1 MKTQLQSMKW
11 AVVALAAA
19 LAACG
24 GGGGDDDAGT
34 PPTGGGTPTPPVGS
48 ATGVLTDAAVQG
60 VAFSTSSGVTGT
72 TDALGQYR
80 YNPGDTVSFALGA
93 LTLGAVPATAVVTP
107 IELAGGSNDKLQNL
121 LVLLQSLDA
130 DGVADNGINIPAAAA
145 AAVTTGVDLASA
157 PATFASA
164 ANTGLAAA
172 QTAGGISRAITS
184 SEAASAHF
192 LSQAPALLS
201 SQVWVDSSGTGTSA
215 GFAFLRI
222 GPAGEVLMGQAGP
235 TAGGGFSG
243 VELGSVLATSVDAR
257 GFALVPTLS
266 VDTNGEWGLSSQ
278 DACDR
283 VRITGGQLVF
293 DDAPASCVSDEIA
306 TATKAPNDNTTL
318 VGVWAGGANIVNT
331 QHFVFW
337 ADGRY
342 AMIDPI
348 GDTENNCGGPGVEFG
363 TYSYNA
369 ATGAFRLLSVTV
381 DSNGCAGL
389 SDLGN
394 ANLASAQV
402 TLSADGKTASFLFAG
417 EPEVFPAYRI
427 SR

>member
-1 MKTQLQSMKW
+1 MMKTQLQSMKW

-24 GGGGDDDAGT
+24 GGGSDDDAGT

-60 VAFSTSSGVTGT
+60 VAFTTSSGVTGT
-72 TDALGQYR
+72 TDTLGQYR

-184 SEAASAHF
+184 TEAASAHF

-201 SQVWVDSSGTGTSA
+201 SQVWANSSGT
-215 GFAFLRI
+215 GFAFLRF

-266 VDTNGEWGLSSQ
+266 VDTNGDWGLSSQ

-318 VGVWAGGANIVNT
+318 VGVWALDLNTLGA

-342 AMIDPI
+342 AMIDPV
-348 GDTENNCGGPGVEFG
+348 GDTENNCGGPGVEYG
-363 TYSYNA
+363 TYSYD
-369 ATGAFRLLSVTV
+369 ATSKAFRILTVTV
-381 DSNGCAGL
+381 DTNGCAGL
-389 SDLGN
+389 RDSDNG
-394 ANLASAQV
+394 ALASF
-402 TLSADGKTASFLFAG
+402 TLTISADGSTATAVAG
-417 EPEVFPAYRI
+417 TEAFPLVRV